1 MKEFE
6 QLQSGAGELE
16 GVTAHMVN
24 DEITHWKATFRGP
37 ADTPYA
43 GGRFVLDVQF
53 PTDYPFTPP
62 KVKFDTK
69 VYHCN
74 IHSSGGICLDILRDK
89 WTPGLTVPKVCRLK
103 CLLSLCG

>member
-43 GGRFVLDVQF
+43 GGAFCFGCSISNGLSI
-53 PTDYPFTPP
+53 Y
-62 KVKFDTK
+62 
-69 VYHCN
+69 
-74 IHSSGGICLDILRDK
+74 SSKGQI
-89 WTPGLTVPKVCRLK
+89 
-103 CLLSLCG
+103 